1 MKLGAELKFCVV
13 CVQSTVQE
21 EDFNVHLHSKRASPQ
36 LLEDTPL
43 EPMVSPAENGLRQ
56 RRKGSEGEEEVA
68 DPVTNDLTEPDPVS
82 ADPDKR
88 EATGNDEEEDEEWS
102 RLQKKLKD
110 KSPTL
115 DTPSGESHVVHCP
128 YFPLVSTPLP
138 TANTV

>member
-1 MKLGAELKFCVV
+1 M
-13 CVQSTVQE
+13 
-21 EDFNVHLHSKRASPQ
+21 HLHSKRASPQ

-43 EPMVSPAENGLRQ
+43 EPTLSPADNGLRQ
-56 RRKGSEGEEEVA
+56 RRKGSECDEEVA
-68 DPVTNDLTEPDPVS
+68 DLVNNDLTEPDPVS
-82 ADPDKR
+82 ADPAKR
-88 EATGNDEEEDEEWS
+88 EATENDDEEEEWS

-138 TANTV
+138 TTNAVVQLY